1 MVEKTK
7 VMNPTNHEAYVQR
20 RRFAAIQKRY
30 ILNNLMDTGID
41 YNTLYKAALSHKL
54 TPDFLWEK
62 ILKGRKFTSMK
73 MKVQK

>member
-7 VMNPTNHEAYVQR
+7 VMNSTKREAYIQR

-54 TPDFLWEK
+54 TPEFLWK
-62 ILKGRKFTSMK
+62 RILKGSKFTSMK
-73 MKVQK
+73 MKA